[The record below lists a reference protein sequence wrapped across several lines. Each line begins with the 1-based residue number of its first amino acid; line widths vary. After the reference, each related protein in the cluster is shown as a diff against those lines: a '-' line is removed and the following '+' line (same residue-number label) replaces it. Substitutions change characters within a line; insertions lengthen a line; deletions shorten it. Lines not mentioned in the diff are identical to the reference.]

1 MQGLEIICSE
11 VHHGYTKVLIGTL
24 YRPTSSLADFWD
36 LLSRIDKAF
45 ESKVTLFCWVILT
58 LISCNIAVHSSH
70 YIVQ

>member
-36 LLSRIDKAF
+36 LLSRIDKTL
-45 ESKVTLFCWVILT
+45 ESKLT
-58 LISCNIAVHSSH
+58 
-70 YIVQ
+70 